1 MGVAAADFDNDG
13 WTDILM
19 ANGHLTPEIDTAK
32 SDSSYR
38 QRKLLYRNL
47 RDGRFEDVT
56 LASGV
61 DAAGLRSSRGAAAAD
76 LYNDGRISVVVNEL
90 HEKPSL
96 LVPEAPAPNHW
107 IGINSSG
114 PSRIVMASARAW
126 RWKPAA
132 CGKSTKSAAAAVISR
147 KGSASAFRPAP
158 RAREPNYDTM
168 AQRRSGPV
176 ERHSGGPP
184 HCHRRGLAKLE
195 EQEVNTLVVEEK
207 YRDSF
212 GATQTSLVALMFAFS
227 VMSYFDRTI
236 MSIAGPEIMKEFG
249 IEPTQMGWV
258 YSAFILGYAVFMIP
272 GGDVADR
279 LGPRNT
285 LALMGLAAAFFTAL
299 TPLGGHS
306 GLAFLG
312 VVPLLIA
319 IRCGLGIVSAPLY
332 PACARM
338 CSAWIPM
345 VQRARVQAFII
356 AGSCVGGAVSP
367 ILFSWLMSLY
377 KWRGS
382 FYLSAVATAALALAW
397 VAYVRRLPRGVE
409 QSPGRRTEA
418 RSWRRLLL
426 NRNLALLTFAY
437 FTLGYF
443 EYIFFYWIYYY
454 FGEVRH
460 TGFAQSARYTTVI
473 FLVMLVMMPLGGW
486 ISDRL
491 TRSYG
496 PKFGRRAVPL
506 IGLTM
511 GAILLYLGV
520 STADAAP
527 LCFSPSRSASRRSAK
542 GHSGLGDRHRR
553 SAGRRCGR
561 HSKRGGNVGGFFSPV
576 LTPLVAKYFWLVLG
590 TLCRKRDG
598 DSRRDCL
605 LVRGCVGGRA
615 EHCAQNVFKY
625 CSRSHW
631 LML

>member
-1 MGVAAADFDNDG
+1 VNP
-13 WTDILM
+13 M
-19 ANGHLTPEIDTAK
+19 A
-32 SDSSYR
+32 
-38 QRKLLYRNL
+38 
-47 RDGRFEDVT
+47 
-56 LASGV
+56 
-61 DAAGLRSSRGAAAAD
+61 
-76 LYNDGRISVVVNEL
+76 
-90 HEKPSL
+90 
-96 LVPEAPAPNHW
+96 
-107 IGINSSG
+107 
-114 PSRIVMASARAW
+114 
-126 RWKPAA
+126 
-132 CGKSTKSAAAAVISR
+132 
-147 KGSASAFRPAP
+147 
-158 RAREPNYDTM
+158 
-168 AQRRSGPV
+168 
-176 ERHSGGPP
+176 
-184 HCHRRGLAKLE
+184 
-195 EQEVNTLVVEEK
+195 VEEK
-207 YRDSF
+207 YRASF

-249 IEPTQMGWV
+249 VEPTQMGWV

-285 LALMGLAAAFFTAL
+285 LTLMGLAAALFTAL

-306 GLAFLG
+306 ALAFLG

-382 FYLSAVATAALALAW
+382 FYLSAVATAALAAAW
-397 VAYVRRLPRGVE
+397 LAYVRRLPRGAE
-409 QSPGRRTEA
+409 RSSGRHTAA

-496 PKFGRRAVPL
+496 PKFGRRSVPL

-511 GAILLYLGV
+511 GALLLYLGV
-520 STADAAP
+520 ATADTGSATVLLALAVGFAAFCEGP
-527 LCFSPSRSASRRSAK
+527 FWALAIDIGGAQV
-542 GHSGLGDRHRR
+542 GA
-553 SAGRRCGR
+553 AGGILNA
-561 HSKRGGNVGGFFSPV
+561 GGNVGGFFSPV
-576 LTPLVAKYFWLVLG
+576 LTPLVAKYFGWSWGLYAGSVMVILG
-590 TLCRKRDG
+590 AIACWFVDASEEEQSMALKTSSSTAPAPTG
-598 DSRRDCL
+598 
-605 LVRGCVGGRA
+605 
-615 EHCAQNVFKY
+615 
-625 CSRSHW
+625 
-631 LML
+631 